1 MNQRRALSTEAH
13 AHIKKLGY
21 TRSKRIRIYGE
32 EFEIVSEPFHEG
44 NGIGIEV
51 VTRTDLQVRV
61 LHLPVT
67 LTQSL
72 REEMYDQVA

>member
-1 MNQRRALSTEAH
+1 MNQRHALSIEAH

-21 TRSKRIRIYGE
+21 ARSKRVRIYGE
-32 EFEIVSEPFHEG
+32 EFEIVSDPFVEG
-44 NGIGIEV
+44 KGIAVEV
-51 VTRTDLQVRV
+51 VTPTDLRVRV

-72 REEMYDQVA
+72 REETLAKAA